1 MIVLF
6 HKTSMKTSKGRLFVC
21 FLCHIKIS
29 QTMVHLATLG
39 VVVQPSMSRGGSS
52 WFHIVSECSGE
63 VMNY

>member
-6 HKTSMKTSKGRLFVC
+6 HKTTMYEGRLFAW

-39 VVVQPSMSRGGSS
+39 VVVKPSMSKGGSS
-52 WFHIVSECSGE
+52 WFHIVSKYSGE